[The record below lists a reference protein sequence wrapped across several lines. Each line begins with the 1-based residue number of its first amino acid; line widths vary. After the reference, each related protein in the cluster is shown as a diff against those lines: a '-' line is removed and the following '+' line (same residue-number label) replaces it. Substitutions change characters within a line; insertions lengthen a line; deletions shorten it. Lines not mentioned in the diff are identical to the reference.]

1 MHRNY
6 SRENRVK
13 VLPLTLAL
21 HGKNLDI
28 PLSRSSWRQEY
39 GKTQVH

>member
-1 MHRNY
+1 L
-6 SRENRVK
+6 SESSSFK
-13 VLPLTLAL
+13 LAL

-28 PLSRSSWRQEY
+28 FLSRSNRRWEY